1 MKKLFALA
9 AIALAAPLTAATPK
23 PWTATATLAPSGS
36 YVIGNPKAK
45 VKLIEYVSYTCPHC
59 AHFSRESAAVLK
71 GKMIASGS
79 TSLEVRSSVHDR
91 YDLVAATLARCSG
104 PALFPKMH
112 DLLFARQDQ
121 WLKQAVT
128 FDQAQGQAPAST
140 SQSQMMRKLADG
152 AGLTAIAK
160 AAGMSDGAI
169 AACFAKEANVA
180 STLKVAQSIQ
190 GKISGTPA
198 FELNGTFIENT
209 GWAEL
214 EPKLRVAGAK

>member
-104 PALFPKMH
+104 PALFPRMH

-121 WLKQAVT
+121 WLKQ
-128 FDQAQGQAPAST
+128 
-140 SQSQMMRKLADG
+140 ADG

-198 FELNGTFIENT
+198 FELNGTLIENT

-214 EPKLRVAGAK
+214 EPNLRAVGAK